1 VFPLLP
7 EVVVVVPLPVLP
19 VLPDPPPCMFHASLQ
34 PESQLDDESPEGT
47 LELLQTDDSLE
58 LDE

>member
-1 VFPLLP
+1 ML
-7 EVVVVVPLPVLP
+7 
-19 VLPDPPPCMFHASLQ
+19 HAFLQ
-34 PESQLDDESPEGT
+34 PESQLDDKSPEGT